1 MSGLSFESLADLPP
15 EVRQRIQPT
24 LLAIAKERSAKVNA
38 RYPVV
43 NGIKFDSAQQAAR
56 YKVLK
61 MALEHEA
68 IFDLQLWRQVTICEQ
83 YTEPDGNRMGAV
95 RFVADFA
102 YVFDG
107 DTILESTAGRI
118 AANRKKVE
126 ALTQMGYIVKEY

>member
-15 EVRQRIQPT
+15 EVRQRLQPT
-24 LLAIAKERSAKVNA
+24 LLAIAKERAAKVND

-43 NGIKFDSAQQAAR
+43 NGIKFDSPQQAAR

-61 MALEHEA
+61 AALEHDT
-68 IFDLQLWRQVTICEQ
+68 IFDLQLWRQVTIREQ
-83 YTEPDGNRMGAV
+83 FTEPNGNRVGAV

-102 YVFDG
+102 YMFDG
-107 DTILESTAGRI
+107 ETILETTPGRI

-126 ALTQMGYIVKEY
+126 VLTQMGYIVREY